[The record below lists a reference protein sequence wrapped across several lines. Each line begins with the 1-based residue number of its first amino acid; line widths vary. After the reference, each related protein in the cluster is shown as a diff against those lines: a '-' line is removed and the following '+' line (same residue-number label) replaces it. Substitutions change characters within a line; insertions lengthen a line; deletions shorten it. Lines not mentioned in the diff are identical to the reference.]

1 MKRSNALFNST
12 IGIAGLVVFTVSV
25 IASTALLTSPR
36 QNIPYEKLKASAIE
50 SCQKSTQQA
59 GFVVIKDGGS
69 VEAKLFGLEDHEKK
83 ILRSTVAI
91 QHCQNMQMTEFC
103 MGDCK
108 DKKGAE
114 VRGVVFRMSYFDPA
128 MK

>member
-12 IGIAGLVVFTVSV
+12 IGIAGLVVFTISV
-25 IASTALLTSPR
+25 IGATALLLSPR
-36 QNIPYEKLKASAIE
+36 QNVPYEKLKTSAVE

-59 GFVVIKDGGS
+59 GFVVVKDGGS

-83 ILRSTVAI
+83 MLKSTIAI
-91 QHCQNMQMTEFC
+91 QDCQDMQMTEFC

-108 DKKGAE
+108 DKKGASI
-114 VRGVVFRMSYFDPA
+114 RGVVFRMSYFDPA
-128 MK
+128 LK